1 MAAAGLLLAAA
12 GWLAWCRVAGARPPA
27 AWRDGRAVLGLWL
40 LACGLTGRPL
50 LAGLWAGAAFAGLAL
65 ADASKRRVLQEPLHA
80 LDAALA
86 REVLRHPHL
95 YLPFAGLRPLLA
107 GATGLLLGSAALLAW
122 EPAGLG
128 ASERMLALLLAAA
141 ALALPV
147 GPGLAARL
155 ARDPAADAAR
165 VGPATTLLAHAAIA
179 RAERSRRRAALAP
192 GGPPP
197 PLSDPPPHL
206 LLLQLE
212 SFWDARGRTPRAD
225 APPLPGWD
233 ALAAVARARGRLSVP
248 GFGANTMRAEFA
260 ALTGLPEAA
269 LGLDAW
275 NPYAAFARR
284 PVDSLAWR
292 LRAAGYDTLAL
303 HPHDPRFFRR
313 DCVLPA
319 LGFRRFEAEDA
330 FRGAARTGRYIADA
344 ALAERILQH
353 LHAARG
359 PLFLFAISMAAH
371 GPYAAPDPFA
381 DWARRIART
390 DAMLAALAA
399 AAPGLA
405 RPLVL
410 LAWGDHLPSLP
421 ETAAL
426 ADRRTEWLL
435 WHSARPG
442 AGGWRDIAAADIP
455 REALA
460 ALAAEEPAHP
470 G

>member
-1 MAAAGLLLAAA
+1 MLPHRAPD
-12 GWLAWCRVAGARPPA
+12 AR
-27 AWRDGRAVLGLWL
+27 G
-40 LACGLTGRPL
+40 
-50 LAGLWAGAAFAGLAL
+50 GAA
-65 ADASKRRVLQEPLHA
+65 HA
-80 LDAALA
+80 
-86 REVLRHPHL
+86 P
-95 YLPFAGLRPLLA
+95 PP
-107 GATGLLLGSAALLAW
+107 
-122 EPAGLG
+122 
-128 ASERMLALLLAAA
+128 
-141 ALALPV
+141 
-147 GPGLAARL
+147 
-155 ARDPAADAAR
+155 
-165 VGPATTLLAHAAIA
+165 
-179 RAERSRRRAALAP
+179 RRARRLL
-192 GGPPP
+192 
-197 PLSDPPPHL
+197 LSDPPPHL
-206 LLLQLE
+206 LLLRLR

-275 NPYAAFARR
+275 NPTL
-284 PVDSLAWR
+284 PSP
-292 LRAAGYDTLAL
+292 AGRSIRSPGGCGRQAYDTLVL

-313 DCVLPA
+313 DRVLPA

-381 DWARRIART
+381 DWAQRIART
-390 DAMLAALAA
+390 DAMLATLAA
-399 AAPGLA
+399 AAPALA

-426 ADRRTEWLL
+426 ADRRTGGCCGI
-435 WHSARPG
+435 RPAPAQEAG
-442 AGGWRDIAAADIP
+442 ATSPPPISRVRRLP
-455 REALA
+455 RW
-460 ALAAEEPAHP
+460 PP
-470 G
+470 D